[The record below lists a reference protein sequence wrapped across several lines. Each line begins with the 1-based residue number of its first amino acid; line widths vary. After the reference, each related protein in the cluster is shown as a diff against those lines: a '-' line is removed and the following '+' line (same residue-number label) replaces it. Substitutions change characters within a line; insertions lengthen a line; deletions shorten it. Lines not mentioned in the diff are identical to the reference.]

1 MCGAWARVLSEGVE
15 RGVLSEWLDD
25 APLASA
31 AFTHLVALAEEAGAV
46 EARDLV
52 LGHDWPDHL
61 HTRPVLL
68 TWDELG
74 RGHRGGEEPQGR
86 GRGRGTEHE
95 TKGQVYL
102 PL

>member
-1 MCGAWARVLSEGVE
+1 M
-15 RGVLSEWLDD
+15 LSEWLDD

-74 RGHRGGEEPQGR
+74 RGHRGGEEQNGR
-86 GRGRGTEHE
+86 GGEKERDV
-95 TKGQVYL
+95 TKQLFDFFCFLLYFFISYF
-102 PL
+102 